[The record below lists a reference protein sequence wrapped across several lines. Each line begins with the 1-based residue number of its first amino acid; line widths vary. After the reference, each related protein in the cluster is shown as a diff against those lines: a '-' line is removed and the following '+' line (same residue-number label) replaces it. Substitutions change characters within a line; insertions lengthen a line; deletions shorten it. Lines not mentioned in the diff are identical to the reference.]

1 MVLWSYVFFGRPF
14 RLCNIGVLL
23 CIVCLL
29 RTFICVSYKIK
40 AVDMDKRNLAF
51 HLTTDVVALKYQS
64 ISDNARFLR
73 LCVIEEIMGT
83 VEYYRDGSMLSV
95 VV

>member
-1 MVLWSYVFFGRPF
+1 
-14 RLCNIGVLL
+14 
-23 CIVCLL
+23 
-29 RTFICVSYKIK
+29 
-40 AVDMDKRNLAF
+40 MDKRNLAF

-73 LCVIEEIMGT
+73 LCVMEEIMGT